1 MTISVPESGTQK
13 GNIMENNTKK
23 EELEL
28 FMLKRKI
35 LYELRKIDKSEE
47 FIISI
52 DLSGKEEA

>member
-1 MTISVPESGTQK
+1 MTISVPESGTRK

-35 LYELRKIDKSEE
+35 LYELRKTDKNEE

>member
-13 GNIMENNTKK
+13 GDIMENNTKK

>member
-35 LYELRKIDKSEE
+35 LYELRKIDKNEE

>member
-1 MTISVPESGTQK
+1 
-13 GNIMENNTKK
+13 
-23 EELEL
+23 
-28 FMLKRKI
+28 MLKRKI

>member
-1 MTISVPESGTQK
+1 MTISVPESGTRK
-13 GNIMENNTKK
+13 GNIMENNTK

-35 LYELRKIDKSEE
+35 LYELRKIDKNEE

>member
-13 GNIMENNTKK
+13 GDIMENNTKK

-35 LYELRKIDKSEE
+35 LYELRKIDKNEE

>member
-13 GNIMENNTKK
+13 GDIMENNTKK

-35 LYELRKIDKSEE
+35 LYELRKIDKNEE

-52 DLSGKEEA
+52 DLSGKDEA